1 MCLFATNFFK
11 TSCFLLPKLKLDQIL
26 KLGPNHVFLFWMMHL
41 VGCVI
46 QKRWADLLENALTA
60 KKFLFYNSF
69 SGNNLLSVIFLYII
83 WLLFTEQDFNLK
95 TNVFLEKQQ
104 YFPFDKIFPRFKSNN
119 VIHLYDITIQ
129 KQK

>member
-1 MCLFATNFFK
+1 MYISQKKDTDIFIYYFFPK
-11 TSCFLLPKLKLDQIL
+11 KICTSLLDNAPI
-26 KLGPNHVFLFWMMHL
+26 

-119 VIHLYDITIQ
+119 VIYLYDITIQ